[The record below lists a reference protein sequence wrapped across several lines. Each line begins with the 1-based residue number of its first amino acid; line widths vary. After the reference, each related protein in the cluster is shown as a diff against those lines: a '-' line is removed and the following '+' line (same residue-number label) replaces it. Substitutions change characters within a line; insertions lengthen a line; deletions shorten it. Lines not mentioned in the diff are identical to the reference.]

1 MSTRVPVCLPV
12 CLSVSLSTLTE
23 CTISPIN
30 PNNQGRSAF
39 AEVALAGTVNGV
51 PFEVTRK
58 RGPRVNQ
65 LQFVLDGQDLSRQS
79 ARETQKAMEEALG
92 LDLDFLGLAIFCG
105 QHQMNGLL
113 EATDVKLKERLSK
126 VVRLEVWEG
135 LKELAKARLKQGQ
148 EEVAAADTQVR
159 VQELDLERQQ
169 REEAEL
175 LEALE
180 REATGSGSATKQQQQ
195 PQQQPVRTLEM
206 VEAELA
212 RAGQQLEA
220 ARSAW
225 RAALERREQAAR
237 ERAEAGESAGARR
250 ERLRTLRVGFEED
263 ARAVALLE
271 DRWDPER
278 YWADLKLF
286 GLVAKDARPDLAGLG
301 LAFAA
306 HVPND
311 AFAARL
317 AAVEATR
324 GEGLA
329 EVGVAAAELKKVEAA
344 LASLTA
350 GSKPGG
356 ADDAGGEEGLEGG
369 CPTCGRPWEEGADA
383 ERAAEHLRGEAVKV
397 RDRLKE
403 GQQRQLRLEK
413 QRSGACVRCM
423 CWFGM
428 RDD

>member
-1 MSTRVPVCLPV
+1 
-12 CLSVSLSTLTE
+12 VSLHVRNASHHLFQY
-23 CTISPIN
+23 
-30 PNNQGRSAF
+30 NNQTQGRSAF
-39 AEVALAGTVNGV
+39 AEVALAGSVNGV

-148 EEVAAADTQVR
+148 EEVAAADTQVK

-180 REATGSGSATKQQQQ
+180 REAAGSNKQQQGAVAAQQ
-195 PQQQPVRTLEM
+195 PPVRTLEM

-225 RAALERREQAAR
+225 KAALERREQAAR
-237 ERAEAGESAGARR
+237 GRAEAGESAGARR
-250 ERLRTLRVGFEED
+250 ERLRTLRLGFEED

-278 YWADLKLF
+278 YWADLQLF
-286 GLVAKDARPDLAGLG
+286 GLVAKDARPDLASQG

-306 HVPND
+306 HVSND

-317 AAVEATR
+317 AAVEAAR

-329 EVGVAAAELKKVEAA
+329 EVGAAAAELKKVEAA
-344 LASLTA
+344 LASMTA
-350 GSKPGG
+350 GGKPGG
-356 ADDAGGEEGLEGG
+356 AADGDESGGAGLEGG

-383 ERAAEHLRGEAVKV
+383 EKAAEHLRGEAVKV
-397 RDRLKE
+397 QARLKE

-413 QRSGACVRCM
+413 QRSGAWRC
-423 CWFGM
+423 FG
-428 RDD
+428 